1 MLPALADARPS
12 VFERLLEIPAR
23 RPQGGSEAE
32 QNPDANRNQ
41 QRPGKRRAVNLDA
54 AEQGKRHRSLVS
66 QEPRDRKG

>member
-1 MLPALADARPS
+1 MLPALADARPQWS
-12 VFERLLEIPAR
+12 LSPPGDPAR

-54 AEQGKRHRSLVS
+54 AEQGKRRID
-66 QEPRDRKG
+66 PW